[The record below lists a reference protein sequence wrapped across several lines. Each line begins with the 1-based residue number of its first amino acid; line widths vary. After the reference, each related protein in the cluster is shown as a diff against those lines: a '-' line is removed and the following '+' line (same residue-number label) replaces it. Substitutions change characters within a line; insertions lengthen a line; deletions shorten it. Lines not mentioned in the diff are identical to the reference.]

1 MSVIALLG
9 AVEIGLIFGL
19 ASLGVWITFRVLDF
33 PDLTVDGSFA
43 TGGAVAATLIA
54 GGLDPFAATV
64 VAVAAGVLAGIVTA
78 WMNTRFGI
86 LHLLAGILT
95 MIALYSVNLRIMGR
109 PNVPLLG
116 DSTVFTPL
124 DNIGLPTVWLE
135 PAALAVLTVIV
146 TAALDRYLLSET
158 GLALRA
164 AGANPRM
171 ARANGIRTERC
182 IIIGVALGNALV
194 ALAGALFAQSQQS
207 ADVSMGI
214 GTIVVGLASVI
225 IGETLVPGPLRRSI
239 VAATA
244 ACVAGSVVYRLVV
257 NFALNLDF
265 IGLRA
270 SDLNLVTAVLVL
282 AALGL
287 PTYRRRRAARAAAAA
302 AAAAA
307 APRAAT

>member
-9 AVEIGLIFGL
+9 AVEMGLIFGL
-19 ASLGVWITFRVLDF
+19 AALGVWITFRVLDF

-43 TGGAVAATLIA
+43 TGGAVAATFIA
-54 GGLDPFAATV
+54 GGVDPFAATAA
-64 VAVAAGVLAGIVTA
+64 AVAAGALAGTATA

-116 DSTVFTPL
+116 DATVFTPL
-124 DNIGLPTVWLE
+124 ENIGLPTFWLQ
-135 PAALAVLTVIV
+135 PAALAVLTVLV
-146 TAALDRYLLSET
+146 TAALNRYLLSEA

-182 IIIGVALGNALV
+182 VLIGVALGNALV
-194 ALAGALFAQSQQS
+194 ALAGALFAESQQN

-214 GTIVVGLASVI
+214 GVIVVGLASVI
-225 IGETLVPGPLRRSI
+225 IGETLLPGPLRRNI
-239 VAATA
+239 VAATV
-244 ACVAGSVVYRLVV
+244 ACIVGSVVYRLVV
-257 NFALNLDF
+257 TFALNLDF
-265 IGLRA
+265 IGLHA
-270 SDLNLVTAVLVL
+270 SDLNLVTAILVL

-302 AAAAA
+302 AAT
-307 APRAAT
+307 APRTAT